1 MGIDGVGKVAAKDL
15 AKTFKSVESLKN
27 ADKES
32 LLELENIG
40 EITAEAILNWFRDE
54 KNLEELNALLAAGVT
69 PQTNK
74 NVQKD
79 GVFAGQSV
87 VLTGTLQNFKRSE
100 AQKLIE
106 ERGGECQ
113 SSVTSKTTL
122 VIAGEAA
129 GSKLEKAQ
137 KLGIKIIGEEE
148 FSQML

>member
-79 GVFAGQSV
+79 GIFAGQSV

-100 AQKLIE
+100 AQKFIE